1 MYWPSWK
8 EKKKVKEGGREEGM
22 GEGRKGIQIGKK
34 KLKLSLSADNVIE
47 IYPKKLLEISEFSK
61 AGGYRF
67 KIQKSIVF
75 LCCLHAKLLQ
85 SYLTLCN
92 PMDCS
97 PPGSSV
103 HGFSRPEY
111 GTGLPCLPLGDLP
124 DPDIQ
129 PTSLTSPALQAD
141 SLPLVP
147 TAFLYASK
155 RIIDK
160 FKKKKKHYLQCHQK
174 YKQ

>member
-34 KLKLSLSADNVIE
+34 KLKLSLSADDVIAY
-47 IYPKKLLEISEFSK
+47 IRWNLSKKKLLEISKFSK

-103 HGFSRPEY
+103 HEDSPGKNIGLGCHALPE
-111 GTGLPCLPLGDLP
+111 GIFLTQRSNPHLLHPLHCRQILD
-124 DPDIQ
+124 
-129 PTSLTSPALQAD
+129 
-141 SLPLVP
+141 
-147 TAFLYASK
+147 
-155 RIIDK
+155 
-160 FKKKKKHYLQCHQK
+160 H
-174 YKQ
+174 